1 MACFINKCI
10 APSFMVFKGLVQH
23 FGGTYDKSVIYET
36 TYNCSGSQ
44 ELNWFTTAIVV
55 KGKRCTKVQTPLG
68 PRRFASFKPGVFCN
82 FESHLFECNG
92 FVFQVSVG
100 R

>member
-10 APSFMVFKGLVQH
+10 APSFMVFIAKGLVQH

-55 KGKRCTKVQTPLG
+55 KGKRCKPLLG
-68 PRRFASFKPGVFCN
+68 PGALHPSN
-82 FESHLFECNG
+82 LAY
-92 FVFQVSVG
+92 FVISSRTCLNVMDCISSKSVG